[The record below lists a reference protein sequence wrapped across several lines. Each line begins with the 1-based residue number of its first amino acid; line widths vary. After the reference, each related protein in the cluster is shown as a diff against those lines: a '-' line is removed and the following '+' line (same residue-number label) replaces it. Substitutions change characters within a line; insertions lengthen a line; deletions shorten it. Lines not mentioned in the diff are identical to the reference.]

1 MNDKFPQ
8 FLICIVTA
16 MTQCSLYSKNHPAVT
31 EFSEKALEFLS
42 ELFVGDSFDITH
54 LGDRLILNDSPISDK
69 GTYMENFLKRM
80 KSKGID
86 KIVFKKGISREEL
99 MNFIHSMASK
109 IGPAVS
115 SNHIMCGTIQVK
127 EKQSEEDPSAVMR
140 ESVSRVKNVYQ
151 EFSRSQRL
159 DMTGLEDAVLGF
171 LLALK
176 KEANVLRLVSPIK
189 SHSEYTYIHA
199 ANVAVLTLF
208 QTQYLGLKDEGLR
221 ETGYAGLLHDIG
233 KLFVSKEIIKKQAKL
248 NEAEWKD
255 MKRHPVYGAI
265 YLGSLSDV
273 PQIAV
278 IAAYEHHLKFDGSG
292 YPDTKWRARKQH
304 IISQIVALS
313 DFFDALRAERPYR
326 KGVELHEL
334 IDLIKGGAGKDFNPL
349 VVDSFFNAMKRTGAF
364 SFN

>member
-1 MNDKFPQ
+1 MNDNFNQ
-8 FLICIVTA
+8 FLFCIVTA
-16 MTQCSLYSKNHPAVT
+16 MTQCSLYSKSHPAVT
-31 EFSEKALEFLS
+31 EYSEKAIDFLN
-42 ELFVGDSFDITH
+42 ELFINDSIDITH
-54 LGDRLILNDSPISDK
+54 LGDKLILNDSPVSEK
-69 GTYMENFLKRM
+69 GTYMENFIKRM

-86 KIVFKKGISREEL
+86 KIIFKKGISKEEL
-99 MNFIHSMASK
+99 KSFIYSMASK
-109 IGPAVS
+109 IEPAVS
-115 SNHIMCGTIQVK
+115 SNHVIVGTIRVK
-127 EKQSEEDPSAVMR
+127 VKQSEEDPSAIMR
-140 ESVSRVKNVYQ
+140 ESILKVKNVYQ
-151 EFSRSQRL
+151 EFSRSQKL
-159 DMTGLEDAVLGF
+159 DMVGLEDAVLGF

-189 SHSEYTYIHA
+189 SHSEYTFIHA

-233 KLFVSKEIIKKQAKL
+233 KLFVSKEIIEKQAKL

-255 MKRHPVYGAI
+255 MKMHPVYGAI
-265 YLGSLSDV
+265 YLSSLSDV

-278 IAAYEHHLKFDGSG
+278 IAAYEHHLKFNGSG

-326 KGVELHEL
+326 KGIELYAL
-334 IDLIKGGAGKDFNPL
+334 LDLIKGGSGKDFNPMI
-349 VVDSFFNAMKRTGAF
+349 VDSFIHAMKRAGAL
-364 SFN
+364 